1 MNRVI
6 NGGFDFYQEP
16 QGGHRTARIPPQSGW
31 RYPYHPDAYQVSY
44 KPANAGIFNMY
55 LYGPIEDAEQFVPA
69 IEALDQAGEYDV
81 FRIYLSTDGGSLDA
95 TDTFLDALRRTA
107 ARVIVFASGGVHS
120 AGTVILLHA
129 DEFYLSDNF
138 NALIHNGGCGSGG
151 KFSDFKAHAEHN
163 VKYMEHVMRS
173 TYAGFLDDDEI
184 DALLAGKDYWLDGDQ
199 FLERAKKRGEYLH
212 TKEVVRRA
220 IEEDEQDDEDE
231 APVLAKTFPRKP
243 RGRKQR
249 ETVATLQ

>member
-16 QGGHRTARIPPQSGW
+16 QGCHRTARIPPQSGW

-44 KPANAGIFNMY
+44 TPANAGIYNMY
-55 LYGPIEDAEQFVPA
+55 LYGPIEDAEQFIPA
-69 IEALDQAGEYDV
+69 IEALDSAGEYDV

-95 TDTFLDALRRTA
+95 TDTFLNALQRTA
-107 ARVIVFASGGVHS
+107 ARVVVFASGGVHS

-129 DEFYLSDNF
+129 DEFHLSDKF

-163 VKYMEHVMRS
+163 VKYMESVMRD

-184 DALLAGKDYWLDGDQ
+184 DALLAGKDFWLDADQ
-199 FLERAKKRGEYLH
+199 FLERAKARGEYLH

-243 RGRKQR
+243 RGRKQK